1 MHATSLCRLWRL
13 LCTWHVCL
21 AQGLKRER
29 QTAAAGERGASA
41 DGRSEALVP
50 DGRAKPRKKSK
61 LAAAVAAA
69 VE

>member
-1 MHATSLCRLWRL
+1 MYHA
-13 LCTWHVCL
+13 CL

-29 QTAAAGERGASA
+29 QAAAAGERAASDKKPSEDA
-41 DGRSEALVP
+41 RSEALVP